1 MKKKK
6 TGKIKSNKGEREV
19 MELGDFAIKVN
30 SVEGH
35 IGQSL
40 VLTCVHSQ
48 QDWINWTTVAT
59 ASTPIDR
66 QQLVGF

>member
-6 TGKIKSNKGEREV
+6 TGKIKNNKGEREV

-40 VLTCVHSQ
+40 VISLHVRSLTARLGLIGQ
-48 QDWINWTTVAT
+48 
-59 ASTPIDR
+59 R
-66 QQLVGF
+66 